1 MAEFQSNDSNS
12 FASRLATCRL
22 IYKTIIQQEE
32 QKGETYTAQERLT
45 LMRQTLRGAGPTE
58 QGDEKETMT
67 LSKACFNDNF
77 AAIFQMEKAA
87 LVTETLFALLSIAV
101 SEHKSQASD
110 K

>member
-22 IYKTIIQQEE
+22 IYKTVIQQEE
-32 QKGETYTAQERLT
+32 QKGETYTAHERLT
-45 LMRQTLRGAGPTE
+45 MMRQTMRSSE
-58 QGDEKETMT
+58 QDDETMT
-67 LSKACFNDNF
+67 LTKTCFNDNF
-77 AAIFQMEKAA
+77 AAIFQMEKPA